1 MTDESP
7 QVGPGSRR
15 QPKSAAERASAAPG
29 GRLALLEPMLLCA
42 LAIRPA
48 HGYELRRAI
57 EDLTEGIIT
66 VDLPGLYR
74 RLRRLESEGL
84 VWSTWG
90 AGGPGPQR
98 RVYTLTREGHDLLS
112 DWQGFLARQHRACHL
127 ATSAIGTVLNLWATD
142 PDRFP
147 EADVPPTEER
157 A

>member
-1 MTDESP
+1 MSD
-7 QVGPGSRR
+7 QVEGVGQPPRR
-15 QPKSAAERASAAPG
+15 TQRSAAERATAAPG

-112 DWQGFLARQHRACHL
+112 DWQGFLVRQHRACHL
-127 ATSAIGTVLNLWATD
+127 ASSAIGTVLNLWATD

-147 EADVPPTEER
+147 EADAPPAQER